1 MFEGSRRP
9 RYEFGFGL
17 SYTDFEYSNLKIEK
31 LGELDYIV
39 SVDIKNTG
47 KAKGDEVVE
56 LYINDKVSSII
67 TPLKELK
74 GFERISL
81 DVNETKT
88 VEFKLDFDSFK
99 LLNRHFEWV
108 VENGEFEILVGASSN
123 DIRLKET
130 IEINIK

>member
-17 SYTDFEYSNLKIEK
+17 SYTEFQYSNLKIEK
-31 LGELDYIV
+31 QSELDYIV
-39 SVDIKNTG
+39 SVDIKNIG
-47 KAKGDEVVE
+47 KVKGDEVVE
-56 LYINDKVSSII
+56 LYVNDKVSSII

-74 GFERISL
+74 GFERITL
-81 DVNETKT
+81 DANEVKT
-88 VEFKLDFDSFK
+88 VEFTLGFDSFK
-99 LLNRHFEWV
+99 LLNKNFEWV
-108 VENGEFEILVGASSN
+108 VENGEFEILVGASSD